1 MTFLSPA
8 EWEAFLLSLKVA
20 GVATIVAAP
29 IGIALAW
36 WLARK
41 RFALKPLVEA
51 LLFLPLI
58 LPPVVTGYALLLAF
72 GNASPV
78 GRWLNAIGFPLAF
91 HWTGAALA
99 ALVMGMPLLVIS
111 LRSAFEQVDPRLEQA
126 AATLGARRWQIFL
139 RVSLPLSLRGLVA
152 GGVLTFARAFG
163 EFGATISFVSAIPGQ
178 SRTLPVAIYELISQP
193 GGEVGALRLVWV
205 SVAVAMAATLL
216 TALLLRKP
224 RSIGLY
230 DT

>member
-1 MTFLSPA
+1 MSFLAPA
-8 EWEAFLLSLKVA
+8 EWQALVLSLKVA
-20 GVATIVAAP
+20 AVATIVAVP
-29 IGIALAW
+29 IGMTLAW

-41 RFALKPLVEA
+41 RFVLKPLVEA

-78 GRWLNAIGFPLAF
+78 GQWLAAIGFPLAF
-91 HWTGAALA
+91 RWTGAALA

-111 LRSAFEQVDPRLEQA
+111 LRNAFEQVDPRLEQA
-126 AATLGARRWQIFL
+126 AATLGARRWQIFM

-152 GGVLTFARAFG
+152 GAVLSFARAFG

-193 GGEVGALRLVWV
+193 GGETGAMRLVWV
-205 SVAVAMAATLL
+205 SVAVAMAATMI

-224 RSIGLY
+224 RGMGRY